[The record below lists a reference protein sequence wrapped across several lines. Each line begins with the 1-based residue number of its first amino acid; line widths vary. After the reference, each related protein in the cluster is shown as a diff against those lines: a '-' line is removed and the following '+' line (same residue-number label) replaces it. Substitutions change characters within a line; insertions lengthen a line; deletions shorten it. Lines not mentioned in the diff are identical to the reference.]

1 MPQNSRNILFEQ
13 KWSEIIGKKRGDE
26 FTLFVPKGKNPAS
39 QRQFNLYH
47 YYQLIERLIRGK
59 GYTTSIE
66 FGCGRGTI
74 SLYLNKYS
82 GIDVSLFDL
91 SEDGTNLARANFEY
105 HGAHGHCFVAD
116 SAKVPVSSEQFD
128 LVVSIGLLEHLPNYE
143 DTLRE
148 MYRVMRRGGM
158 LITMNIPKKKSIQEL
173 NNYYKKILSLFSAN
187 IKLEK
192 DYFRV
197 SDQPEIF
204 KQKAGKVGFKDCY
217 IIHTT
222 PFPIFTPVPGIVER
236 LLARVYRAVIAI
248 RGIFKE
254 EPMEGSRWLSQCHFL
269 IGRKP

>member
-26 FTLFVPKGKNPAS
+26 FTLFISQGKKPTT

-47 YYQLIERLIRGK
+47 YYQLIERLIRDK

-66 FGCGRGTI
+66 FGCGRGTL

-82 GIDVSLFDL
+82 GMDVSLFDL
-91 SEDGTNLARANFEY
+91 SEDGMNLARANFEY
-105 HGAHGHCFVAD
+105 HGASGHFLIAD
-116 SAKVPVSSEQFD
+116 SAKVPVPSEQYD
-128 LVVSIGLLEHLPNYE
+128 VVVSIGLLEHLPNYE

-148 MYRVMRRGGM
+148 MYRVMRKGGM

-173 NNYYKKILSLFSAN
+173 NKFYRRVLKRLSPGT
-187 IKLEK
+187 KLEN

-197 SDQPEIF
+197 SIKPETF
-204 KQKAGKVGFKDCY
+204 KEKAEKAGFKECR
-217 IIHTT
+217 IIHTN
-222 PFPIFTPVPGIVER
+222 PFPLFTPVPDTIER
-236 LLARVYRAVIAI
+236 LLARIYRAVMAV
-248 RGIFKE
+248 RKIFKE
-254 EPMEGSRWLSQCHFL
+254 EPMEGSRTLSQCHFL